1 MIYVLI
7 AKDEWFSFASTSIY
21 RVVFATTEV
30 HLLQSKI
37 DKYNHMKI
45 PCYVQMW
52 TTDGIYEGRL
62 NEEPVGTLKK
72 ETEDLKRQLVKYYQD
87 KAAKKETNDK

>member
-1 MIYVLI
+1 MIYILT
-7 AKDEWFSFASTSIY
+7 AKDEWFSFASTSID

-30 HLLQSKI
+30 DLLKSKI

-72 ETEDLKRQLVKYYQD
+72 EITELEISWLQSMGNHKRI
-87 KAAKKETNDK
+87 EE